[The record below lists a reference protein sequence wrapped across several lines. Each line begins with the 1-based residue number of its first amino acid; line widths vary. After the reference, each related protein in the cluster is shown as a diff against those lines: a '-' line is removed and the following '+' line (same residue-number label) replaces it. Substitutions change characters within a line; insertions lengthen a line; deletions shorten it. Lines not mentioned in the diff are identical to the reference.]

1 VSIATARSNPP
12 PKSGSIFGS
21 KFILTTIWATL
32 SATVGKRRTSSS
44 AASKISY
51 LLRALHDLCVL
62 KLRNLMKKYLV
73 LIATVSLALG
83 ACERHPAS
91 QLPAEGEGVTKGES
105 GATQEKQTTPEA
117 SPSGTPKT
125 YFPQNS

>member
-1 VSIATARSNPP
+1 MTRRS
-12 PKSGSIFGS
+12 F
-21 KFILTTIWATL
+21 LC
-32 SATVGKRRTSSS
+32 
-44 AASKISY
+44 
-51 LLRALHDLCVL
+51 DLCVL
-62 KLRNLMKKYLV
+62 QWQDLMKKYLV

-91 QLPAEGEGVTKGES
+91 QLPTEGEGVAKERS
-105 GATQEKQTTPEA
+105 GATQEKQTTPEP

>member
-1 VSIATARSNPP
+1 
-12 PKSGSIFGS
+12 
-21 KFILTTIWATL
+21 
-32 SATVGKRRTSSS
+32 
-44 AASKISY
+44 
-51 LLRALHDLCVL
+51 
-62 KLRNLMKKYLV
+62 MKKYLV

-91 QLPAEGEGVTKGES
+91 QLPTEGEGNAKEGSGKS
-105 GATQEKQTTPEA
+105 GAAHEKQATPVL